1 MQGNR
6 IHSLGEILKSR
17 INAPLVWGI
26 LLLTLALTVLF
37 YYSQKQQMD
46 VYVRYLDTLS
56 DYKFFSGRVMQKM
69 ERVRVASEGNSE
81 ELMSSLRGLREIAV
95 SVYAASEN
103 DRSIVWMPPER
114 EFSEFENSVLVW
126 IASIK
131 RYVPERASWLDSAM
145 NLVVTLNRWNLEIAE
160 PLVKNLDSAR
170 LGFAI
175 LSDSAWKGKL
185 PDSLWL
191 RYESILLWNAKI
203 AELWNRVAGDRVLV
217 QCDNLA
223 QSFKIQ
229 SLKNREIKFWTQQV
243 FYLIS
248 IVLLLFTLF
257 FAVRSRK

>member
-1 MQGNR
+1 M
-6 IHSLGEILKSR
+6 
-17 INAPLVWGI
+17 A
-26 LLLTLALTVLF
+26 
-37 YYSQKQQMD
+37 
-46 VYVRYLDTLS
+46 
-56 DYKFFSGRVMQKM
+56 
-69 ERVRVASEGNSE
+69 
-81 ELMSSLRGLREIAV
+81 
-95 SVYAASEN
+95 
-103 DRSIVWMPPER
+103 
-114 EFSEFENSVLVW
+114 
-126 IASIK
+126 
-131 RYVPERASWLDSAM
+131 
-145 NLVVTLNRWNLEIAE
+145 TLNRWNLEIAE

>member
-114 EFSEFENSVLVW
+114 EF
-126 IASIK
+126 
-131 RYVPERASWLDSAM
+131 
-145 NLVVTLNRWNLEIAE
+145 
-160 PLVKNLDSAR
+160 
-170 LGFAI
+170 
-175 LSDSAWKGKL
+175 
-185 PDSLWL
+185 
-191 RYESILLWNAKI
+191 
-203 AELWNRVAGDRVLV
+203 
-217 QCDNLA
+217 
-223 QSFKIQ
+223 
-229 SLKNREIKFWTQQV
+229 
-243 FYLIS
+243 
-248 IVLLLFTLF
+248 
-257 FAVRSRK
+257 